1 MKRQKKISVIWYA
14 VADFIAA
21 SLAWACFFFLRKWL
35 LRSEIIDNGVLQVD
49 DKFWMGIVLIPTGWL
64 ILYTLIG
71 SYKYLY
77 KKSRLFEF
85 TNTIICTIIG
95 AIVLFFIVMLNDVHD
110 ENYSYYYIAFFSF
123 TAIHLV
129 LTFSARLIIL
139 NCAKKQLLKGT
150 VQFNTLMVGSHE
162 NAIRIHKQTEK
173 NLLDGGYHYV
183 GFISTDENG
192 KHSLTKSLPK
202 LGNINQ
208 LEEIIDRDNIQ
219 LVVLALEKSEQK
231 LLENAV
237 NRLSEKDVEI
247 KIQPDTLDILSGSVR
262 TSNVLGAALID
273 LQTGLMPEWQQN
285 IKRLLDVLFSAIGII
300 LLSPLYAYAAI
311 RVLFSSKGSVIYSQ
325 ERVGYKGK
333 SFRMFKFRS
342 MYIDAEKNGPALSSL
357 NDTRI
362 TKWGKTMRKWRLD
375 ELPQLWN
382 ILIGEM
388 SLVGPRP
395 ERRYYIDLI
404 IAKYPF
410 YKYLLKVKPGLTS
423 WGMVQF
429 GYAENIDQMIERS
442 KFDLLYIENISLG
455 LDFKIMMHTLR
466 IILKGKGK

>member
-1 MKRQKKISVIWYA
+1 
-14 VADFIAA
+14 
-21 SLAWACFFFLRKWL
+21 
-35 LRSEIIDNGVLQVD
+35 
-49 DKFWMGIVLIPTGWL
+49 
-64 ILYTLIG
+64 
-71 SYKYLY
+71 
-77 KKSRLFEF
+77 
-85 TNTIICTIIG
+85 
-95 AIVLFFIVMLNDVHD
+95 MLNDVHD

-342 MYIDAEKNGPALSSL
+342 MYIDAEKTDRHFPHLMIPVLQSGEKQCVNGGWTNCPSYG
-357 NDTRI
+357 I
-362 TKWGKTMRKWRLD
+362 
-375 ELPQLWN
+375 
-382 ILIGEM
+382 
-388 SLVGPRP
+388 
-395 ERRYYIDLI
+395 Y
-404 IAKYPF
+404 
-410 YKYLLKVKPGLTS
+410 
-423 WGMVQF
+423 
-429 GYAENIDQMIERS
+429 
-442 KFDLLYIENISLG
+442 
-455 LDFKIMMHTLR
+455 
-466 IILKGKGK
+466 